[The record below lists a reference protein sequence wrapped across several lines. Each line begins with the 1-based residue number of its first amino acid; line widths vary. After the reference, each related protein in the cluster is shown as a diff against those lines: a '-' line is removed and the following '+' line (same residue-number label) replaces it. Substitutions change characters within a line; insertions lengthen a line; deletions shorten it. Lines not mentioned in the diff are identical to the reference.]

1 MQNNQLLRVKNSLLE
16 LKKDFMEMKDIE
28 LKDRKVFKDDMD
40 KFEEHEMKKI
50 RPIIRNWFDWLIKQS
65 VMREKPKII
74 IVNETKIIN
83 EIWRLFNTEQ
93 EKGDRKKQQNEKII
107 KGNTIRD
114 IRILFEQEKEEGSYE
129 PKRVSNFWNNNIE
142 HESNGDENRS
152 LSFDE
157 YRNKIESYLSNII
170 ISLQNS
176 DT

>member
-1 MQNNQLLRVKNSLLE
+1 MENQDFKNENIERKYLENMQNNQLLRVKNSLLE

-83 EIWRLFNTEQ
+83 EIWRLFILNKKKETE
-93 EKGDRKKQQNEKII
+93 KSSKMKK
-107 KGNTIRD
+107 
-114 IRILFEQEKEEGSYE
+114 
-129 PKRVSNFWNNNIE
+129 
-142 HESNGDENRS
+142 
-152 LSFDE
+152 
-157 YRNKIESYLSNII
+157 
-170 ISLQNS
+170 
-176 DT
+176 

>member
-1 MQNNQLLRVKNSLLE
+1 MENQEFKNENIERKYLENMQNNQLLRVKNSLLE

-93 EKGDRKKQQNEKII
+93 EKGDRKK
-107 KGNTIRD
+107 
-114 IRILFEQEKEEGSYE
+114 
-129 PKRVSNFWNNNIE
+129 
-142 HESNGDENRS
+142 
-152 LSFDE
+152 
-157 YRNKIESYLSNII
+157 
-170 ISLQNS
+170 
-176 DT
+176 